1 MFNGLAITSLLNR
14 LHQLVDVDL
23 IPELGED
30 LSLEDEESE
39 GVISWTQIVK
49 AWRINNLPDLDEEL
63 MEFL

>member
-1 MFNGLAITSLLNR
+1 M
-14 LHQLVDVDL
+14 VDVDL

-39 GVISWTQIVK
+39 GVISWNKIEK
-49 AWRINNLPDLDEEL
+49 AWRINNLPELDEEL